1 MGRGWLAGWLV
12 DSLIDDDAANGN
24 RALYPEAQ
32 FIELEPASKDTTSF
46 AIDGHRE
53 KMLRELEHVTLNQLL
68 IAIAKNVVKHNGKK
82 KDGGEGDGGS
92 EDGQPR

>member
-1 MGRGWLAGWLV
+1 MHGRA
-12 DSLIDDDAANGN
+12 I
-24 RALYPEAQ
+24 YPEAQ

-68 IAIAKNVVKHNGKK
+68 IAIAKNVVKQKPS
-82 KDGGEGDGGS
+82 GEGAGPGAGAGAGKGTGTGKEGRGKGSGDSGGQ
-92 EDGQPR
+92 DN